1 MGFVRQQEE
10 RLAIRYL
17 RWQYQKLGKPVPDEA
32 ELAQLAIKIVD
43 EAHRIGRERGQN
55 VMSIL
60 KDLIA
65 GLKK

>member
-10 RLAIRYL
+10 RLAIRYV
-17 RWQYQKLGKPVPDEA
+17 RWQYQKLGKPVPDES
-32 ELAQLAIKIVD
+32 ELVQLARKIVD

-65 GLKK
+65 GLKR